1 MTEPCQVTLLLAGLC
16 HGGEGITAKEA
27 RRLNQTARAGGYTVP
42 CIICG
47 NAVPLTSATDLFELA
62 QDVQAQPVRVCDECK
77 AAVEKA
83 KSGTVK

>member
-1 MTEPCQVTLLLAGLC
+1 MGKR
-16 HGGEGITAKEA
+16 GITVKEA

-47 NAVPLTSATDLFELA
+47 NAVPLTSVTDLFELA

-77 AAVEKA
+77 AAMEYTKTHCMT
-83 KSGTVK
+83 GG

>member
-1 MTEPCQVTLLLAGLC
+1 MTKPCQVTLLLAGLC
-16 HGGEGITAKEA
+16 HGEEGTTVKEA
-27 RRLNQTARAGGYTVP
+27 RHLNQTARAGGYTVP

-83 KSGTVK
+83 KSL

>member
-1 MTEPCQVTLLLAGLC
+1 M
-16 HGGEGITAKEA
+16 
-27 RRLNQTARAGGYTVP
+27 NQATQPRAGGYTVP

-83 KSGTVK
+83 KSL